1 MRVQCSQ
8 EQLMREVQIVTRAIS
23 SRASMPILSNLLLD
37 STGEI
42 LRITATDLELGIE
55 SQVRA
60 SVLEPGS
67 ITVPARIF
75 GDIIVNLP
83 AAPITID
90 VSEGDTKT
98 RINCESIK
106 FEILGLPAAD
116 FPLMPSNGGDTV
128 AQIDAGLLRTMIRQT
143 SFAVSTDETRP
154 FLTGVYVVLEG
165 HDGRLVATDG
175 GRLAL
180 RTAKLTKGV
189 RDKISAIVPS
199 KTMAE
204 LVRALGTA
212 EGEVM
217 ITAHENQLIFAVGSL
232 RFVSRL
238 IAGQFP
244 PYEKVIPSEFKQRI
258 KVGTERLLRAVRR
271 ASITARDSANVV
283 RLSAA
288 ERTLTVSSNTPEVGK
303 AQEEIDVQADGET
316 IQVAFN
322 AKFLLDA
329 LANMDSAE
337 VLFELTGSLSPGM
350 LRPVEHAE
358 YVYVLAPVRVYG

>member
-98 RINCESIK
+98 RITCESIK

-116 FPLMPSNGGDTV
+116 FPLMPSNGGGTV
-128 AQIDAGLLRTMIRQT
+128 APNDAGVPRRTIRQN
-143 SFAVSTDETRP
+143 SLAVSPDEKRP
-154 FLTGVYVVLEG
+154 VLIG
-165 HDGRLVATDG
+165 GCLGLDRHYGRL
-175 GRLAL
+175 
-180 RTAKLTKGV
+180 
-189 RDKISAIVPS
+189 
-199 KTMAE
+199 
-204 LVRALGTA
+204 
-212 EGEVM
+212 
-217 ITAHENQLIFAVGSL
+217 
-232 RFVSRL
+232 
-238 IAGQFP
+238 
-244 PYEKVIPSEFKQRI
+244 IPSEFKQRI

-358 YVYVLAPVRVYG
+358 YVYVLAPVRVYRSEEHTSELQSRLHLVCRLLLEKKN